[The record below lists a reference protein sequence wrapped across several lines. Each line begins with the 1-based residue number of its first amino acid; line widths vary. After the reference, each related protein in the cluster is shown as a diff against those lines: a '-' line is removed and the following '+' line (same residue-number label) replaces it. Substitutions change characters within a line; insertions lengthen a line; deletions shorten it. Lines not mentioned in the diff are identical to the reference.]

1 MAETADKVPENGT
14 NDTNGTTVKSK
25 ILSAAFNIAAGA
37 VAAFTAKTVAAAV
50 FATCLPAVGTIAVT
64 SVAVGA
70 AVATTSWYLKK
81 RKAEKQG
88 FAAPDFWSKDTG
100 KTFLLSTALAGV
112 GGALFAYFSG
122 AFDSCVTATPEPSSI
137 PDNSSVSDPADSLV
151 PPVEPQIPETADVP
165 EPASEPEPEPEIEPA
180 PEAVPDPDPDA
191 DAAEAA
197 AIEPEAGAAAPFA
210 CGDVTAAFNAWAAA
224 GGEVSARVAES
235 LVRAEAGSA
244 QGVKDLGFFLFNGF
258 DGVEQNRE
266 LAVKFFE
273 CAAQQGNVQ
282 AQVDLAYA
290 QYHGL
295 GTEAQP
301 EAALSAM
308 QDIGSRK
315 AEWFVQQWTGNR
327 GSATI

>member
-1 MAETADKVPENGT
+1 MAETADKMPENGT

-37 VAAFTAKTVAAAV
+37 AAAFTAKTVAAAV

-137 PDNSSVSDPADSLV
+137 PDTSPDNSSVSDPADSLV

-165 EPASEPEPEPEIEPA
+165 EPASEPEIEPA
-180 PEAVPDPDPDA
+180 PEAVPDPDT

-235 LVRAEAGSA
+235 LARAEAGSA

-315 AEWFVQQWTGNR
+315 AEWFVQQWTG
-327 GSATI
+327 GKAASL